1 MMGQM
6 RPVREVKKRM
16 RVVLAVFLL
25 AGALALAL
33 LLALY
38 PQRYVSPES
47 VPGQQG
53 FAALRYAGVN
63 RHGTDGAVSPGRL
76 REQLSA
82 LRGEGYVSV
91 GGEEIRAYRE
101 TGTPLPEKAIYIVF
115 ADGGAE
121 TALLA
126 DPVLRDLGFKAAFP
140 AKASGSHWD
149 YRGMPQAAL
158 DAYLQSGYWEETLPG
173 FTAETG
179 FNGREGGLTWLRP
192 DEDWSVENL
201 LMRMAQARRERFPL
215 RSVTGWDTLSGCTDT
230 DGETLTLTSPAG
242 QPGMARLRMG
252 GKYGD
257 WRLKVRLL
265 GGGDGEQAVYL
276 RADPKMEN
284 FIRIGYRDGVLTGT
298 QRENGVDETLFSRPA
313 SREELEI
320 SLSGGELLVR
330 QREESLAWTRTTVKQ
345 QGYICL
351 EALPQGEGDI
361 FDGVFRLSVSRPEGE
376 KEREIY
382 SSVKPLRLAWK
393 NARTLWGNA
402 WSWLRTA
409 L

>member
-6 RPVREVKKRM
+6 RPVREVRKRM

-25 AGALALAL
+25 AGAMALAL

-47 VPGQQG
+47 VSGQRG
-53 FAALRYAGVN
+53 FAALCYTGVN
-63 RHGTDGAVSPGRL
+63 RHGTDGAVSPARL

-82 LRGEGYVSV
+82 LREEGYVSV
-91 GGEEIRAYRE
+91 GGEQIRAYRE
-101 TGTPLPEKAIYIVF
+101 TGAPLPEKALYVAF
-115 ADGGAE
+115 ADGGAQ

-126 DPVLRDLGFKAAFP
+126 DEILRDLGFKAAFP

-149 YRGMPQAAL
+149 YRGMPKAAL

-173 FTAETG
+173 FMAGTG
-179 FNGREGGLTWLRP
+179 FNGREGGLTWMRP
-192 DEDWSVENL
+192 DEAWSVDNL
-201 LMRMAQARRERFPL
+201 LIRLANARGETAPL
-215 RSVTGWDTLSGCTDT
+215 RSVTGWDTLSGCTGT
-230 DGETLTLTSPAG
+230 DGEALTLTSPAG
-242 QPGMARLRMG
+242 QAGKARLHMG

-265 GGGDGEQAVYL
+265 GGVDGEQAVYL
-276 RADPKMEN
+276 RADAKMEN
-284 FIRIGYRDGVLTGT
+284 FIRVGYRDGVLTGT
-298 QRENGVDETLFSRPA
+298 QRENGVDKTLFSRPA
-313 SREELEI
+313 AEEELEI
-320 SLSGGELLVR
+320 FLFGGELRIR
-330 QREESLAWTRTTVKQ
+330 QQGETVAWIQATLKQ

-351 EALPQGEGDI
+351 EAVPEGDDVY
-361 FDGVFRLSVSRPEGE
+361 DGVFRLSVSRPEGE

-382 SSVKPLRLAWK
+382 SSVKPLRRFWK
-393 NARTLWGNA
+393 NARTLWGDA